1 MAATSSTFSGKT
13 MFISGASRGIG
24 LAIAKRVAADGANIA
39 LVAKTTEPHPKLPG
53 TIYTAAK
60 EIEDAGGQAL
70 PIVGDVR
77 DGDSVAAAVAKAVEQ
92 FGGIDMCVNNASAIN
107 LGSIEDVPL
116 KRFDLMNG
124 IQIRGTYAVS
134 QACIPHMK
142 GRANPHILTLSP
154 PIRMEPKWLRP
165 TPYMMAKYGMTLC
178 ALGIAEEMR
187 EAGIASNTLWPR
199 TAIATAAVQ
208 NLLGGDEMMKRSRK
222 PEVYADS
229 AYAVMSRPAREFT
242 GNSLL
247 CEDVL
252 LDSGVT
258 DLSVYDCVPGTE
270 LGVDFWVDSPNPP
283 GYKDP

>member
-1 MAATSSTFSGKT
+1 MTFAGKT

-60 EIEDAGGQAL
+60 EIEEVGGQAL

-92 FGGIDMCVNNASAIN
+92 FGGIDICVNNASAIN
-107 LGSIEDVPL
+107 LGSIEQVPL

-124 IQIRGTYAVS
+124 IEVRGTYAVS

-142 GRANPHILTLSP
+142 GRENPHILTLSP
-154 PIRMEPKWLRP
+154 PIRLEPKWLRP
-165 TPYMMAKYGMTLC
+165 APYMMAKYGMSLC
-178 ALGIAEEMR
+178 ALGIAEELKD
-187 EAGIASNTLWPR
+187 AGIASNTLWPR
-199 TAIATAAVQ
+199 TMIATAAVQ
-208 NLLGGDEMMKRSRK
+208 NLLGGDEMMARSRK
-222 PEVYADS
+222 PEVYADA
-229 AYAVMSRPAREFT
+229 AYAVLSRPAREFT
-242 GNSLL
+242 GNTLL

-252 LDSGVT
+252 LDSGVS

-283 GYKDP
+283 GYSQP